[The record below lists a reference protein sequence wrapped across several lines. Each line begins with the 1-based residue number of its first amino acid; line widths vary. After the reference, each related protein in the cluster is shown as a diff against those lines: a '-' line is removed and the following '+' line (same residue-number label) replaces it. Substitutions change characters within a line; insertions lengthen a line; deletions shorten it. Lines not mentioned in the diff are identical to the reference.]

1 MNRRPT
7 TATKATGTVNLLK
20 GAKRAVPKDI
30 AGTTQVEINQIIV
43 STPKGSKM
51 KGGAPIESK
60 LDGTLPLMINDGGE
74 YAMLDHQYP
83 NSLRAL
89 VSARFPVL
97 T

>member
-20 GAKRAVPKDI
+20 GAKRVVPIDI
-30 AGTTQVEINQIIV
+30 AGTAQVEINQIVV